1 MSIAEDVAGGN
12 LRAAARL
19 MRDLDDRMP
28 GCEQALK
35 EIYPLTGKARIIGV
49 TGNPGSGKSTLVD
62 TMITHHRAQ
71 GMRVGVVAVDPSSP
85 FSGGA
90 ILGDRIRMQR
100 HALDDGV
107 FIRSL
112 ASRGHLGGLSRST
125 NDVVAVMDAMG
136 LDRVYIETV
145 GVGQAE
151 VDIVEAAH
159 LSLVLAV
166 PGLGDEVQALKAG
179 VLEIADIL
187 VVNKADRPGADRTNH
202 DLQLMLDLGSQDRP
216 RPPILNTVASSGQG
230 VEELVAQ
237 VEELFVQWDQGTWQ
251 GRLERRAR
259 RQLEDLFK
267 QKARDL
273 ILDRLG
279 GEMEKLVGSVARR
292 ERDPYSVAE
301 QVVGEHLLRAPDSR
315 PPTPGRV

>member
-1 MSIAEDVAGGN
+1 MSIAEEVAGGN

-28 GCEQALK
+28 GCEEALK
-35 EIYPLTGKARIIGV
+35 AIYPLTGKARIIGI

-62 TMITHHRAQ
+62 TMVAHHRER
-71 GMRVGVVAVDPSSP
+71 GLRVGVVAVDPSSP
-85 FSGGA
+85 FTGGA

-100 HALDDGV
+100 HALDEGV

-136 LDRVYIETV
+136 LERIYIETV

-179 VLEIADIL
+179 VLEIGDIL

-202 DLQLMLDLGSQDRP
+202 DLQLMLDLSSNNRP
-216 RPPILNTVASSGQG
+216 RPKILNTVAATGQG
-230 VEELVAQ
+230 VEDLVDEVEALFVAWDGQ
-237 VEELFVQWDQGTWQ
+237 GWQERLDRRARHLLEELF
-251 GRLERRAR
+251 RE
-259 RQLEDLFK
+259 
-267 QKARDL
+267 KAGAL
-273 ILDRLG
+273 IQRRLG
-279 GEMEKLVGSVARR
+279 DEMDELVSSVARR

-301 QVVGEHLLRAPDSR
+301 EVVNGLTDGA
-315 PPTPGRV
+315 G